1 MLSAKRKVYRDL
13 DLREKNLCHA
23 VIFLSKKA
31 EIPCGCEWAA
41 KRSVEERDRANVVQ
55 CCSSFRLRK
64 CAAQYVRRR
73 ALRAIIGAVV
83 RRGEVRPRGGGALQS
98 PAARPPAQMSGDQ
111 FCCVRQISSHTHLLA
126 K

>member
-83 RRGEVRPRGGGALQS
+83 RRAAAWRGAAAGGRCGRL
-98 PAARPPAQMSGDQ
+98 PPDPTARSNE
-111 FCCVRQISSHTHLLA
+111 RRSILLRA
-126 K
+126 PD